1 MIRRKQRKR
10 KKKGRKKRMPT
21 NNTLVP
27 IVVEKDPSGN
37 ERSYDIYSRLLK
49 DFIVFVTGPIEM
61 GMANTFIAQ
70 MLYLESED
78 PERQINVYINSP
90 GGQAYAGRAMYDTMR
105 HVKNPVSTINV
116 GLAASA
122 GAMLLVGGDEGRRYS
137 LPGAYSLIHQ
147 VLGGAEGQAT
157 DVEIKA
163 KHMIKLR
170 REYAQI
176 LAERTGQKL
185 EKVQKDIERDNWL
198 DAKQTKEY
206 GIIDEIMEPKDL
218 GKLGKNKK

>member
-1 MIRRKQRKR
+1 MNQ
-10 KKKGRKKRMPT
+10 
-21 NNTLVP
+21 NSLVP
-27 IVVEKDPSGN
+27 IVVEKNAQGN

-90 GGQAYAGRAMYDTMR
+90 GGVAYAGRAMYDTIR

-122 GAMLLVGGDEGRRYS
+122 GAMLLAGGNEGLRYG
-137 LPGAYSLIHQ
+137 LPGSFTMIHQ
-147 VLGGAEGQAT
+147 VLGGVEGQAT
-157 DVEIKA
+157 DVEIEA
-163 KHMIKLR
+163 RHMLNLR
-170 REYAQI
+170 KQYAQI
-176 LAERTGQKL
+176 IADRTGQDLK
-185 EKVQKDIERDNWL
+185 KVQDDIERNNWM
-198 DAKQTKEY
+198 DAEESLNY
-206 GIIDEIMEPKDL
+206 GIIDKIMEPKD
-218 GKLGKNKK
+218 